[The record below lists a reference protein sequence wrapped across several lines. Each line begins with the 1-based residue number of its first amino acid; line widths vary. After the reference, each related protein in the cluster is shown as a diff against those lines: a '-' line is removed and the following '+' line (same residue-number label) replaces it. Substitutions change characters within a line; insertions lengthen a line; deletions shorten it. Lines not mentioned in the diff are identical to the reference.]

1 MTIWLGITLW
11 LGALVLVVILA
22 GGVRRGE
29 SLRERGLGQGQDAG
43 RADPDERLAPP
54 LSATRRTPAPTRR
67 ATG

>member
-11 LGALVLVVILA
+11 LGALVCVVILA

-29 SLRERGLGQGQDAG
+29 SLRERSLEHGQNPGHADA
-43 RADPDERLAPP
+43 DERLTPP
-54 LSATRRTPAPTRR
+54 LSAARRTPARARR